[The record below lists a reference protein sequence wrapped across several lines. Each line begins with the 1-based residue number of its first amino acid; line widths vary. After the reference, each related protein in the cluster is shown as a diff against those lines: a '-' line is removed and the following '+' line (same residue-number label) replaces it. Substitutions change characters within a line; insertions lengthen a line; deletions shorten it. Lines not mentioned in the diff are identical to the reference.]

1 MTENTNIGV
10 SVRRKEDEDFL
21 VGAAKFTDDIN
32 LSRQAYAVFVRA
44 NIPHG
49 RILSIDRDG
58 LPDAV
63 LVLTAADI
71 ADRITG
77 PIPSF
82 NNTAPFD
89 ISGQDGKPA
98 YDASQFP
105 LARDRV
111 RYLGEP
117 VALVVADTLANA
129 QIAAEQ
135 VSIDYE
141 QLATLTQYDQ
151 LLNTANESIWP
162 DAGGNRSIDWRTGD
176 QAEVDAAFSDAAT
189 ISQIDVVNNRI
200 APNFQEPR
208 SAIANYDRAS
218 DVLTLTT
225 GNQGAHGL
233 RDGLELVLRLEETT
247 IEVVAPAT
255 GGGFGARNSLYP
267 EYVVLAIAAMIIDR
281 PVKWTADRS
290 ESFLTDCQARDHVM
304 RGEMAINTDGY
315 FTGLRVHMNWRH
327 GAYFTSRMVWVMLHY
342 FLPMVAGAYR
352 IQAIDVRVTGYFAN
366 ATPQSAFR
374 GVGRMEANYL
384 LESLIDK
391 AADDLNMDRVSLR
404 QLNLVTAADM
414 PWASPT
420 GAIYT
425 SGDFQRV
432 MDRALAM
439 AEWHSFPARRQ
450 KSEARGLRRGI
461 GLGMYVENDGS
472 TPTEFAEVKAEAD
485 GRISLYVGTQDFG
498 MGHKTIYS
506 QILSDELGLPFDS
519 IDVVFGDTKRVKRGA
534 GTHGS
539 RSARMGGTASLLGAR
554 QMVENGKE
562 QAADMLEAS
571 IEDIEFSD
579 GHFAVAGTDRRIL
592 LADVAKAVE
601 QSGEQLTGENQF
613 TVDAE
618 VHANG
623 CQVCEVI
630 VDPQTGKVTVANHV
644 AVADVGSAINPMIV
658 TGQLHGGAAQGIS
671 QALFEGVMYDPE
683 TGQTLTGSYMD
694 YALPRA
700 GDVPFFETS
709 LAPIAEPDNPLGVKG
724 VGESSATGAP
734 AAVMNAIRHAVGG
747 HVDMPAKSEQVWR
760 ALQQPK

>member
-1 MTENTNIGV
+1 MTDNPNIGA
-10 SVRRKEDEDFL
+10 SMRRKEDKDFL
-21 VGAAKFTDDIN
+21 TGTAKYTDDLN
-32 LSRQAYAVFVRA
+32 FAGQAYAVFVRA
-44 NIPHG
+44 DIPHG
-49 RILSIDRDG
+49 RILSIDRDAVA
-58 LPDAV
+58 DAI

-82 NNTAPFD
+82 NDTAPFD
-89 ISGQDGKPA
+89 IQGQDGKTA
-98 YDASQFP
+98 YDASQYP

-117 VALVVADTLANA
+117 VALVVADTLAKA
-129 QIAAEQ
+129 QTAAEQ

-141 QLATLTQYDQ
+141 QLAALTQYDQ
-151 LLNTANESIWP
+151 LLDAANESIWP

-176 QAEVDAAFSDAAT
+176 QAAVDAAFEDAVT
-189 ISQIDVVNNRI
+189 ISRIDVVNNRI

-208 SAIANYDRAS
+208 STIADYDQAG
-218 DVLTLTT
+218 DTLTLTT
-225 GNQGAHGL
+225 GNQGVHGL
-233 RDGLELVLRLEETT
+233 RDGLQLVLKLEDTT
-247 IEVVAPAT
+247 VRVVAPAT

-267 EYVVLAIAAMIIDR
+267 EYIVLSIAAMALGR

-290 ESFLTDCQARDHVM
+290 ESFLTDCQARDHM
-304 RGEMAINTDGY
+304 LHGEMAVDADGR

-352 IQAIDVRVTGYFAN
+352 IPAIDVRVTGYFAN
-366 ATPQSAFR
+366 TTPQSAFR

-391 AADDLNMDRVSLR
+391 AAGDLDMDRISLR
-404 QLNLVTAADM
+404 QLNFVTVADM

-420 GAIYT
+420 GAVYT

-432 MDRALAM
+432 MDRALAL
-439 AEWHSFPARRQ
+439 AEWHSFPSRQQ

-461 GLGMYVENDGS
+461 GFGMYVENDGS
-472 TPTEFAEVKAEAD
+472 TPTEFAEVTAEVD
-485 GRISLYVGTQDFG
+485 GRVSLYVGTQDFG
-498 MGHKTIYS
+498 MGHQTIYS
-506 QILSDELGLPFDS
+506 QILSDELGLPFDD
-519 IDVVFGDTKRVKRGA
+519 IDVVFGDTAQVKRGA

-539 RSARMGGTASLLGAR
+539 RSARMGGTASLFGAR
-554 QMVENGKE
+554 QMVANGKE

-571 IEDIEFSD
+571 VEDIEFAD
-579 GHFAVAGTDRRIL
+579 GHYTVAGTDRRIFL
-592 LADVAKAVE
+592 GDVAKAM
-601 QSGEQLTGENQF
+601 QDAGEQLTGENVF

-623 CQVCEVI
+623 CQVSEVI
-630 VDPQTGKVTVANHV
+630 VDPQTGQVTVINHV
-644 AVADVGSAINPMIV
+644 AVADVGTAINPMIV

-671 QALFEGVMYDPE
+671 QALFEGVIYDPE
-683 TGQTLTGSYMD
+683 SGQTLTGSYMD

-700 GDVPFFETS
+700 SDVPYFETS
-709 LAPIAEPDNPLGVKG
+709 LAPIAEQDNPLGVKG

-760 ALQQPK
+760 ALQQTK